1 MTGKYSIGKLFIPG
15 GIVSPGDLRRI
26 ATTAFHFDIPYLHLG
41 FRQQIM
47 LRYKEKQKTDL
58 EVRFGNLQYD
68 FRSEADRATNIV
80 SSCAVQGIAAGRK
93 WLSEGIYREILA
105 SFSHTPTIEVNICDP
120 LQGMFPLFGGR
131 LNYLASSYEN
141 YWHLYIV
148 HPLSLMRWE
157 WPVLVDSREIA
168 SLSFEIERILTM
180 QPDISQHELESVI
193 YNLKEWTFRV
203 VTDKVVFTFRRFF
216 YYEGIHSLGGN
227 SYWLGIYERLNQYP
241 VEFMEAVAMLCNQT
255 DIGSISITPYKSFI
269 IKNIREKDLPLWEN
283 LLGKYR
289 INTAHSA
296 LEVNFMLPD
305 MHQGALKL
313 RKSIVD
319 YFDNREVRSEGLVFA
334 LHAESIPFPDAL
346 VLIEEVSGVN
356 ILGKKLFDTYRIR
369 YKKDFNA
376 FETEYITFSDY
387 IKKRD
392 IPEVLIYLCGLYYE
406 GIRAKQEKKEV
417 TEQEAPLSPVS
428 YSCSFCLTEYS
439 EEYGDSF
446 NGIIPGIPFE
456 LLSESYECPLCG
468 ASKDSFVKTTTE
480 GGRYDH

>member
-1 MTGKYSIGKLFIPG
+1 MTGKYSIGRIFIPG

-26 ATTAFHFDIPYLHLG
+26 ATTAFHFGIPFLNLG

-47 LRYKEKQKTDL
+47 LRYKEKQRADL
-58 EVRFGNLQYD
+58 EVRFANLQYD
-68 FRSEADRATNIV
+68 FRSGPVKEANIV
-80 SSCAVQGIAAGRK
+80 SSCPVQGIAAGRK
-93 WLSEGIYREILA
+93 WLSEGIYRETLA
-105 SFSHTPTIEVNICDP
+105 SFSYTPAIEINICDP

-131 LNYLASSYEN
+131 LNYLASEFEN

-148 HPLSLMRWE
+148 HPVSLVRWE
-157 WPVLVDSREIA
+157 WPVLIDSREIA
-168 SLSFEIERILTM
+168 SLSFEIERILTGH
-180 QPDISQHELESVI
+180 PDISLPELESAI
-193 YNLKEWTFRV
+193 YNLKEWTFRL
-203 VTDKVVFTFRRFF
+203 VTDKAVFRSRRFF

-241 VEFMEAVAMLCNQT
+241 VEFMEAVAMLCSQT
-255 DIGSISITPYKSFI
+255 DIGSISITPYKSII

-296 LEVNFMLPD
+296 LEVNFLLPD

-334 LHAESIPFPDAL
+334 LHAESIPFSDAL
-346 VLIEEVSGVN
+346 VLIEEVSGISVM
-356 ILGKKLFDTYRIR
+356 GKKFFDMYRIR

-376 FETEYITFSDY
+376 YETEYITFSDY

-392 IPEVLIYLCGLYYE
+392 IPEVLIYLCSLYYE
-406 GIRAKQEKKEV
+406 RVRVRQEKKELP
-417 TEQEAPLSPVS
+417 EQKEPQSPVS

-468 ASKDSFVKTTTE
+468 ASKNSFVKMPAE
-480 GGRYDH
+480 GGGYDH